1 MLASNI
7 FQYNSGVKGI
17 VYLEKSN
24 PSNNSIVSVY
34 NNSFYA
40 NLGFIDTSALFI
52 RVYSSQKTCNGVS
65 I

>member
-24 PSNNSIVSVY
+24 LSTNSLISVY
-34 NNSFYA
+34 NNTFNA
-40 NLGFIDTSALFI
+40 NLVFIDTSALFI
-52 RVYSSQKTCNGVS
+52 RVYSNQQTCNGVS